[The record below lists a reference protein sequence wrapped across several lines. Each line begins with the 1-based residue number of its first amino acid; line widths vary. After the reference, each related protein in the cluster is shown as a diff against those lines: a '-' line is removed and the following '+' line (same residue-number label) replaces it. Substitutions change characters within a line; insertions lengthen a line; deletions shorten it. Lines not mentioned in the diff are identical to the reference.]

1 MSFRAFAAFSLFTGA
16 LCSGTVVANG
26 EVIMMKPIHGLFE
39 AIARWRTRR
48 IAARRIREMFSR

>member
-1 MSFRAFAAFSLFTGA
+1 M
-16 LCSGTVVANG
+16 
-26 EVIMMKPIHGLFE
+26 MMKPIQGLFE

>member
-1 MSFRAFAAFSLFTGA
+1 MSFRAFAAFSFFSGGA
-16 LCSGTVVANG
+16 LCSGTAVVNG
-26 EVIMMKPIHGLFE
+26 EVMMKPIHGLFE

>member
-1 MSFRAFAAFSLFTGA
+1 MSFHAFAAFSGD
-16 LCSGTVVANG
+16 LCSGTAVANA

-48 IAARRIREMFSR
+48 IAARRVREMFSR